1 MSQREEQRAR
11 TRRLIIEAAA
21 REFARHGYAGTTFA
35 SIAAVLGKPKS
46 AIPYDQFPSKHA
58 IAAAVLDAHFDR
70 LRAALDE
77 VRATEAPGLDALL
90 TALVAGARL
99 DATSP
104 IAHGAIRL
112 LLEHHEEM
120 APARAADAVAFVR
133 ANVAA
138 AVANGDV
145 RTDVDGSVL
154 TRRLLVGALGAH
166 AAALYRL
173 SRTPIE
179 DTLCSSWA
187 IVLRDVGVPATRV
200 DEIIARATA
209 AAPAQR

>member
-21 REFARHGYAGTTFA
+21 REFARHGTRARPSPRSPPCSQAEVGD
-35 SIAAVLGKPKS
+35 
-46 AIPYDQFPSKHA
+46 PYDQFPSKRA

-77 VRATEAPGLDALL
+77 VRATEPPGLDALL

-120 APARAADAVAFVR
+120 GPARAAEAVGFVR
-133 ANVAA
+133 TNVAA

-166 AAALYRL
+166 AAP
-173 SRTPIE
+173 ST
-179 DTLCSSWA
+179 
-187 IVLRDVGVPATRV
+187 G
-200 DEIIARATA
+200 
-209 AAPAQR
+209 